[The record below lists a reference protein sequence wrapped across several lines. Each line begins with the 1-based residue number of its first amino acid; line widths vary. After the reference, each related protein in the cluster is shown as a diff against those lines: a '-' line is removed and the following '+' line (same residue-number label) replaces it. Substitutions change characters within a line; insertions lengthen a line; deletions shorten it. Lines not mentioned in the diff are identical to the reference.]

1 VLLAI
6 IQRCLLLNL
15 QIIAPV
21 GMPATFASL
30 RLLSIFSA
38 SDPGWRPPKAGGYF
52 SSSSALGLDD
62 QAVFLPELREMD
74 VFR

>member
-1 VLLAI
+1 
-6 IQRCLLLNL
+6 
-15 QIIAPV
+15 
-21 GMPATFASL
+21 MPATFASL

-62 QAVFLPELREMD
+62 QAVFLPELREID
-74 VFR
+74 VFRSARSASFFDVGFSFFRTR